1 MCSPAPVL
9 LDPYWEARLSLPHRG
24 DGCSTSSMLN
34 SKLKSRTDSSSAPAG
49 GVLILLVIFIFPAN
63 ATPLQLSYKDLQRV
77 DWIGGW
83 LSLAAIT
90 LLIFALQSGGSEYE
104 WNSAPV
110 VSTLV
115 GAGTCLVLFLLY
127 EAFLGRGS
135 KDDQTLPLYPTRL
148 FKNWRLNAALLLV
161 CPRTCINLT

>member
-83 LSLAAIT
+83 LSLAAMT
-90 LLIFALQSGGSEYE
+90 LLIFALQSGGSEYD

-148 FKNWRLNAALLLV
+148 IRNWRLNAALLLV

>member
-77 DWIGGW
+77 DWTGSW
-83 LSLAAIT
+83 LSLAAMT
-90 LLIFALQSGGSEYE
+90 LLIFALQSGGSEYD

-115 GAGTCLVLFLLY
+115 GVGTCLVLFLLY

>member
-1 MCSPAPVL
+1 MYSPAPVL
-9 LDPYWEARLSLPHRG
+9 LDPYWEAQLSLPRRG
-24 DGCSTSSMLN
+24 DGCFTSSTLE
-34 SKLKSRTDSSSAPAG
+34 STLKSSTDSSSAPAG

-77 DWIGGW
+77 DWTGSW
-83 LSLAAIT
+83 LSLAAMA

-104 WNSAPV
+104 WNNAPV

-161 CPRTCINLT
+161 CP